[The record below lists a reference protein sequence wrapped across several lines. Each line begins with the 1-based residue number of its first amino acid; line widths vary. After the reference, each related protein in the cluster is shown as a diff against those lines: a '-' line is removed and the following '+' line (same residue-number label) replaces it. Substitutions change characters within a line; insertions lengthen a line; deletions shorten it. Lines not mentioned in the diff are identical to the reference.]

1 MNTQVPRQAMVLAAG
16 LGLRMRPLTNNLP
29 KPLVLLNGKSLLDRV
44 LDHLI
49 EIGVKRVAINLH
61 YLGKMIEH
69 HLKTRVKPEIE
80 FSYEV
85 DCLLETGGGVA
96 KALKF
101 FGASPFYVVNTDIAW
116 KNGKIPALKRLAE
129 FWENGRMDALL
140 LLHSVSS
147 ANGYNGIGDY
157 NRTKNGNLH
166 RRTNEQSMPFV
177 FTGIQILHP
186 RLFARAPAGPFS
198 LTSLYDEAEGNN
210 RLFGIIHDGEWCH
223 LGSIVALRE
232 AEKISKGL

>member
-1 MNTQVPRQAMVLAAG
+1 MNSQSPHQAMVLAAG

-49 EIGVKRVAINLH
+49 EIGVKNVTINLH
-61 YLGKMIEH
+61 YLGEMIEN
-69 HLKTRVKPEIE
+69 HLKTRVNPEIN
-80 FSYEV
+80 FSNEAE
-85 DCLLETGGGVA
+85 CLLETGGGVA

-101 FGASPFYVVNTDIAW
+101 FEANPFYVINSDIAW
-116 KNGKIPALKRLAE
+116 KNGKIPALKRLVE
-129 FWENGRMDALL
+129 FWDDGLMDALL
-140 LLHSVSS
+140 LLHPVSGT
-147 ANGYNGIGDY
+147 NGYNGNGDY
-157 NRTKNGNLH
+157 NRMKNGRL
-166 RRTNEQSMPFV
+166 RRRINETGVPFV

-198 LTSLYDEAEGNN
+198 LTSLYNEAEGNN
-210 RLFGIIHDGEWCH
+210 RLFGIIHDGEWYH

-232 AEKISKGL
+232 VEKISKGL

>member
-1 MNTQVPRQAMVLAAG
+1 MNSQVPLQAMVLAAG

-29 KPLVLLNGKSLLDRV
+29 KPLVLLNGKPLLDRV

-49 EIGVKRVAINLH
+49 EVGVKKVAINLH

-69 HLKTRVKPEIE
+69 HLKMRVNPEIE
-80 FSYEV
+80 FSYEA

-96 KALKF
+96 NALGSFGDKF
-101 FGASPFYVVNTDIAW
+101 FYVVNTDIAW

-129 FWENGRMDALL
+129 FWDNGRMDALL
-140 LLHSVSS
+140 LLQPVSS
-147 ANGYNGIGDY
+147 ANGYGGIGDY
-157 NRTKNGNLH
+157 NLTKNGNLH
-166 RRTNEQSMPFV
+166 RRINEQSVPFV

-186 RLFARAPAGPFS
+186 RLFMRAPAGPFS

-210 RLFGIIHDGEWCH
+210 RLFGIIHDGEWYH
-223 LGSIVALRE
+223 LGSIAALRE